1 MDSEY
6 ELTGCSQTFTSK
18 LSKSKSVTSRFYHRL
33 RRSGKKVSISSSCE
47 SNNDSLNNRETTN
60 SFMTKEE
67 QPVTVVV
74 FDSPA
79 SSLSSANMHPS
90 SLGFSEKLEWSDD
103 ESYTNNDCIND
114 LIDNTDFTQN
124 YINPNNDNSMLTY
137 NTKYAN
143 NSNIYDSE
151 DGLDQPRIRVSS
163 ISNNKNMHQ
172 HQQQKQS
179 TPFEELTEYQ
189 KRTNKR
195 QSKVLSEAGN
205 LVEYRKHS
213 KQYQSQNELV
223 LGHTE
228 EDNES
233 PLFNKMNLKQ
243 NRKCRRSN
251 TTFTMAGMKK
261 NKIIDYFNN
270 LEMTKPISTKNHKFF
285 ASNKEINT
293 VDVNVECK
301 SKKHTSVLN
310 NSELSPTSANPRSN
324 HCVSKNEVE
333 KIQDLFFYDESL
345 MSKNNDVIE
354 PENVTTNEKHMLST
368 FLDSPISLA
377 TEKSAGSAETT
388 PVFRQNESSKLVKMR
403 EASSSNSSVEKFR
416 RSSSMPGLNEPNLS
430 IQANNSKINTLK
442 CLEDDLN
449 MNITPKKALVF
460 EQNEMISNSIENL
473 STTLSTPQAAHY
485 ISSFEVSDDELP
497 KTFVRGQPR
506 NLSHNIKQMF
516 RNVVKLQLDA
526 LSNLEKFYE
535 AQLLK
540 VEADRKQNLQ
550 LNPANKE
557 KINEFF
563 NRQLEMLEERVQIN
577 LESITKEKNSK
588 NRRMS
593 SCTSLKFDQNTDD
606 DSDNES
612 IPKVSKSIQKELFSQ
627 KLAQIIS
634 STQCNNGNM
643 MMQQNSRRSQSK
655 NLMELKNNLI
665 NQKNL
670 LPSKSILSAANQFSN
685 DCSPKNTSMFKRNLS
700 LPFKQCKNH
709 QLVYQRVRNESVH
722 EVVHLSKVQS
732 PPTSQK
738 VSPLAS
744 SFKGDSLIDC
754 DFSYNNKSAFQYQ
767 KNSTIKLNESG
778 DDIKRAHETSQRF
791 STNNMAKIVKLSNVN
806 CVDMKLKKSFQVSS
820 NSAFRPIRKEI
831 SAQNLGPS
839 SVELYEEMCNNSDQQ
854 QLAFKPIS
862 LDVRRNSSI
871 FYQDEETGG
880 INCER
885 RNMPM
890 PRLSDSHLLFKI
902 KQEKRLN
909 DRKIQSNGYQKQYQ
923 SKMAALPRSMSK
935 NNFHIETEV

>member
-1 MDSEY
+1 
-6 ELTGCSQTFTSK
+6 
-18 LSKSKSVTSRFYHRL
+18 
-33 RRSGKKVSISSSCE
+33 
-47 SNNDSLNNRETTN
+47 
-60 SFMTKEE
+60 MTKEE

-324 HCVSKNEVE
+324 HSVSKNEVE

-388 PVFRQNESSKLVKMR
+388 PVFRQNESSKLVKMK

-485 ISSFEVSDDELP
+485 IAASRSRTTNYRRHLCV
-497 KTFVRGQPR
+497 
-506 NLSHNIKQMF
+506 
-516 RNVVKLQLDA
+516 
-526 LSNLEKFYE
+526 
-535 AQLLK
+535 
-540 VEADRKQNLQ
+540 
-550 LNPANKE
+550 ANH
-557 KINEFF
+557 
-563 NRQLEMLEERVQIN
+563 V
-577 LESITKEKNSK
+577 T
-588 NRRMS
+588 
-593 SCTSLKFDQNTDD
+593 C
-606 DSDNES
+606 
-612 IPKVSKSIQKELFSQ
+612 P
-627 KLAQIIS
+627 IIS
-634 STQCNNGNM
+634 SKCSAM
-643 MMQQNSRRSQSK
+643 
-655 NLMELKNNLI
+655 
-665 NQKNL
+665 
-670 LPSKSILSAANQFSN
+670 LS
-685 DCSPKNTSMFKRNLS
+685 
-700 LPFKQCKNH
+700 
-709 QLVYQRVRNESVH
+709 
-722 EVVHLSKVQS
+722 
-732 PPTSQK
+732 
-738 VSPLAS
+738 S
-744 SFKGDSLIDC
+744 SSWM
-754 DFSYNNKSAFQYQ
+754 
-767 KNSTIKLNESG
+767 
-778 DDIKRAHETSQRF
+778 R
-791 STNNMAKIVKLSNVN
+791 
-806 CVDMKLKKSFQVSS
+806 
-820 NSAFRPIRKEI
+820 
-831 SAQNLGPS
+831 
-839 SVELYEEMCNNSDQQ
+839 
-854 QLAFKPIS
+854 
-862 LDVRRNSSI
+862 
-871 FYQDEETGG
+871 
-880 INCER
+880 
-885 RNMPM
+885 
-890 PRLSDSHLLFKI
+890 
-902 KQEKRLN
+902 
-909 DRKIQSNGYQKQYQ
+909 
-923 SKMAALPRSMSK
+923 
-935 NNFHIETEV
+935 